1 MAHSIS
7 RFLATHPRGLAMLLL
22 GAVLLAALGA
32 QQFRIDASSDS
43 LVVET
48 DPALATWRAM
58 NDRYGSGDCIA
69 SSMLPSSS
77 ALHSSTRSLALAIRV
92 PFACSSSSSCC

>member
-7 RFLATHPRGLAMLLL
+7 RFLATHPRGLAKLLL
-22 GAVLLAALGA
+22 AAVLLAVLGA

-58 NDRYGSGDCIA
+58 NDRYGSGGF
-69 SSMLPSSS
+69 SW
-77 ALHSSTRSLALAIRV
+77 
-92 PFACSSSSSCC
+92 